1 LPGAGHFD
9 EFEIDL
15 FFEGIDARDLDGE
28 IVAEADDAAGSAS
41 DELASPAI
49 EFVEVIRDAGEVHE
63 AAHGEF
69 GHINEE
75 TEVAD
80 IGYEGGVR
88 DRLAGVQL
96 SAQKGKQLDVFAVAF
111 GVGGVAFGDGEMAG
125 GFGQGLGQSRLGI
138 EE

>member
-1 LPGAGHFD
+1 LPGAGQFD

-15 FFEGIDARDLDGE
+15 FFEGIDPCDLDGE

-41 DELASPAI
+41 DELASSAI
-49 EFVEVIRDAGEVHE
+49 EFVEVIRDAGVVHE
-63 AAHGEF
+63 AAHGQF
-69 GHINEE
+69 GHVDEE

-80 IGYEGGVR
+80 IGHQGGVS

-96 SAQKGKQLDVFAVAF
+96 GAKKGEQLDIFAVAF

-125 GFGQGLGQSRLGI
+125 GIGKGLG
-138 EE
+138 